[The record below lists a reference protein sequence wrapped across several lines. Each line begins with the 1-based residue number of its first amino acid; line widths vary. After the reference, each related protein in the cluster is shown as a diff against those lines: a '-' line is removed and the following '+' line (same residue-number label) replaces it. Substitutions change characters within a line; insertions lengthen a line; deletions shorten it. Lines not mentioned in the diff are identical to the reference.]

1 MKVLDDKDK
10 ENEKILID
18 GNDIEQM
25 DTDDN
30 INPPTIKEKIIYILK
45 AISSILSSTVNAFSH
60 YSILVLG
67 YSGIYLLSFRY
78 HYNQNI
84 SYNYLYCFIP
94 LINISLSI
102 TAPLG
107 GIILDKFGQKT
118 TIFLSNLIICISL
131 LFMYFSRSIYLDY
144 ILMCFIGFGIATA
157 INITKINSCSYFINK
172 KALINGFVY
181 LIPNFLS
188 GILILYNETFIL
200 NYEHHYPT
208 IKHTFFDEKVF
219 IKFNDV
225 ILFEIKI
232 IIITCIATILLF
244 FKNNPIETK
253 KLGYNEKIANEKE
266 NENNN
271 NGEIEKIEKNKRK
284 VPKIVILKKVVYDK
298 RTIRLILMVM
308 LFFPTITL
316 ITNLL
321 RMDNSMFF
329 VYGALYNTAGCISC
343 LIFGLIGDY
352 VQFRILFTILSI
364 LLLLVS
370 YTIIKFFESDLI
382 FLLETIIVSFAYNG
396 FNIIFDSHIMKVYGM
411 EYYIELWGIIR
422 SSRGI
427 SEILGIILNF
437 TLSNTSGV
445 YKVIY
450 GFSGCFSLISL
461 ALGLYEN
468 ESKFIYD

>member
-1 MKVLDDKDK
+1 MEELNDKDK

-30 INPPTIKEKIIYILK
+30 VKPTIKEKIIYILK
-45 AISSILSSTVNAFSH
+45 AISSILSSIVNTFSY

-78 HYNQNI
+78 HYNKNI

-94 LINISLSI
+94 LINLSLSI

-107 GIILDKFGQKT
+107 GTILEKFGQKQ

-131 LFMYFSRSIYLDY
+131 LFIYFSRSIYLDY
-144 ILMCFIGFGIATA
+144 ILMCLLGFGIASA
-157 INITKINSCSYFINK
+157 INITKINACSYFINK
-172 KALINGFVY
+172 KALINGFIY
-181 LIPNFLS
+181 LIPNCLS

-200 NYEHHYPT
+200 NFENHNPT
-208 IKHTFFDEKVF
+208 IKNTFYDEKVF

-232 IIITCIATILLF
+232 IIITCLATILLF
-244 FKNNPIETK
+244 IKNNPKETK
-253 KLGYNEKIANEKE
+253 RLGYNEKITNENE

-271 NGEIEKIEKNKRK
+271 NDEVEKIEKNKRK
-284 VPKIVILKKVVYDK
+284 IQKIVILKKAIYDK

-316 ITNLL
+316 ITNLI
-321 RMDNSMFF
+321 RTEESMFF
-329 VYGALYNTAGCISC
+329 VYGALYNVAGCISC
-343 LIFGLIGDY
+343 LIFGLIGDL
-352 VQFRILFTILSI
+352 VQFRILFIILSI
-364 LLLLVS
+364 LLLLVC
-370 YTIIKFFESDLI
+370 YTFIKYFESDLI
-382 FLLETIIVSFAYNG
+382 LLLETILVSFAYNG
-396 FNIIFDSHIMKVYGM
+396 FNIIFDTHIMKVYGM
-411 EYYIELWGIIR
+411 ENFIEIWGIIR

-437 TLSNTSGV
+437 ALNNKSDI
-445 YKVIY
+445 YKIIY
-450 GFSGCFSLISL
+450 GFAGCFSLISL
-461 ALGLYEN
+461 GLAFYEN
-468 ESKFIYD
+468 ESKFNYE

>member
-1 MKVLDDKDK
+1 MKELDNKDK

-25 DTDDN
+25 DTYDN
-30 INPPTIKEKIIYILK
+30 VNPTIKEKVIYILK
-45 AISSILSSTVNAFSH
+45 AISSILSSIMHTFSY

-78 HYNQNI
+78 HYNQNL

-94 LINISLSI
+94 LINLSLSI

-107 GIILDKFGQKT
+107 GIILDKFGQKQ

-131 LFMYFSRSIYLDY
+131 LFIYFSRSIYLDY
-144 ILMCFIGFGIATA
+144 ILMCLLGFGISSA

-172 KALINGFVY
+172 KALINGFIY

-200 NYEHHYPT
+200 NYENHNPT
-208 IKHTFFDEKVF
+208 IKNTFYDEKVF

-232 IIITCIATILLF
+232 IIITCLATIFLF
-244 FKNNPIETK
+244 IKNNPKETK
-253 KLGYNEKIANEKE
+253 RLGYNEKIANENEK
-266 NENNN
+266 ENNN
-271 NGEIEKIEKNKRK
+271 NDENEKIEKNKRK
-284 VPKIVILKKVVYDK
+284 VPKIVILKKVIYDK

-316 ITNLL
+316 ITNLI
-321 RMDNSMFF
+321 RTEESMFF
-329 VYGALYNTAGCISC
+329 VYGTLYNAAGCISC
-343 LIFGLIGDY
+343 LIFGLIGDF
-352 VQFRILFTILSI
+352 VQFRILFIILSI

-370 YTIIKFFESDLI
+370 YTFIKYFESDLI
-382 FLLETIIVSFAYNG
+382 LLLETILVSIAYNG

-411 EYYIELWGIIR
+411 ENFIEIWGIIR

-437 TLSNTSGV
+437 ALNNKNDI
-445 YKVIY
+445 YKIIY
-450 GFSGCFSLISL
+450 GFTGFFSLISIG
-461 ALGLYEN
+461 LGFYEN
-468 ESKFIYD
+468 ESKFNYE

>member
-1 MKVLDDKDK
+1 MEELNDKDKDK

-30 INPPTIKEKIIYILK
+30 ANPIIKEKVIYILK
-45 AISSILSSTVNAFSH
+45 AISSILSSIVNTFSY

-94 LINISLSI
+94 LINLSLSI

-107 GIILDKFGQKT
+107 GIILDKFGQKQ

-131 LFMYFSRSIYLDY
+131 LFIYFSRSIYLDY
-144 ILMCFIGFGIATA
+144 ILMCLLGFGIASA

-172 KALINGFVY
+172 KALINGIIY

-200 NYEHHYPT
+200 NYEHHYPN
-208 IKHTFFDEKVF
+208 IKHTFYDEKVF

-232 IIITCIATILLF
+232 IIITCLATILLF
-244 FKNNPIETK
+244 IKNNPKETK
-253 KLGYNEKIANEKE
+253 RLGYNEKIANE

-271 NGEIEKIEKNKRK
+271 NDEIEKIEKNKRK
-284 VPKIVILKKVVYDK
+284 IPKIVILKKVIYDK

-316 ITNLL
+316 ITNLI
-321 RMDNSMFF
+321 RTEESMFF
-329 VYGALYNTAGCISC
+329 VYGALYNVAGCISC
-343 LIFGLIGDY
+343 LIFGLIGDL
-352 VQFRILFTILSI
+352 VQFRILFIILSI
-364 LLLLVS
+364 LLLLVC
-370 YTIIKFFESDLI
+370 YTFIKY
-382 FLLETIIVSFAYNG
+382 TY
-396 FNIIFDSHIMKVYGM
+396 
-411 EYYIELWGIIR
+411 
-422 SSRGI
+422 
-427 SEILGIILNF
+427 
-437 TLSNTSGV
+437 
-445 YKVIY
+445 
-450 GFSGCFSLISL
+450 
-461 ALGLYEN
+461 N
-468 ESKFIYD
+468 ESIWNGKFH

>member
-1 MKVLDDKDK
+1 MEELNDKDK
-10 ENEKILID
+10 ENEKILIYE
-18 GNDIEQM
+18 NDIEQM

-30 INPPTIKEKIIYILK
+30 VKPTIKEKAIYILK
-45 AISSILSSTVNAFSH
+45 AISSILSSIVNTFSY

-94 LINISLSI
+94 LIKISLSI

-107 GIILDKFGQKT
+107 GIILDKFGQKQ

-131 LFMYFSRSIYLDY
+131 LFIYFSRSIYLDY
-144 ILMCFIGFGIATA
+144 ILMCLLGFGIASA

-172 KALINGFVY
+172 KALINGIIY

-200 NYEHHYPT
+200 NYDNHSPT
-208 IKHTFFDEKVF
+208 IKHSFYDEKVF

-232 IIITCIATILLF
+232 IIITCLATILLF
-244 FKNNPIETK
+244 IKNNPKETK
-253 KLGYNEKIANEKE
+253 RLGYNEKITNENE

-271 NGEIEKIEKNKRK
+271 NDELEKIEKNKRK
-284 VPKIVILKKVVYDK
+284 IQKIVILKKVIYDK

-316 ITNLL
+316 ITNLI
-321 RMDNSMFF
+321 RTEESMFF
-329 VYGALYNTAGCISC
+329 VYGALYNVAGCISC
-343 LIFGLIGDY
+343 LIFGLIGDL
-352 VQFRILFTILSI
+352 VQFRILFIILSV
-364 LLLLVS
+364 LLLFVS
-370 YTIIKFFESDLI
+370 YTFIKYFESDLI
-382 FLLETIIVSFAYNG
+382 LLLETILVSFAYNG

-411 EYYIELWGIIR
+411 ENFIEIWGIIR

-437 TLSNTSGV
+437 ALNNKSDI
-445 YKVIY
+445 YKIIY
-450 GFSGCFSLISL
+450 GFAGCFSLISL
-461 ALGLYEN
+461 GLAFYEN
-468 ESKFIYD
+468 ESKFNYE

>member
-1 MKVLDDKDK
+1 MEELNDKDKDK

-30 INPPTIKEKIIYILK
+30 VNPTIKEKVIYILK
-45 AISSILSSTVNAFSH
+45 AISSILSSIVNTFSY

-94 LINISLSI
+94 LINLSLSI

-107 GIILDKFGQKT
+107 GIILDKFGQKQ

-131 LFMYFSRSIYLDY
+131 LFIYFSRSIYLDY
-144 ILMCFIGFGIATA
+144 ILMCLLGFGIASA

-172 KALINGFVY
+172 KALINGIIY

-200 NYEHHYPT
+200 NYEHHYPN
-208 IKHTFFDEKVF
+208 IKHTFYDEKVF

-232 IIITCIATILLF
+232 IIITCLATILLF
-244 FKNNPIETK
+244 IKNNPKETK
-253 KLGYNEKIANEKE
+253 RLGYNEKIANE

-271 NGEIEKIEKNKRK
+271 NDEIEKIEKNKRK
-284 VPKIVILKKVVYDK
+284 IPKIVILKKVIYDK

-316 ITNLL
+316 ITNLI
-321 RMDNSMFF
+321 RTEESMFF
-329 VYGALYNTAGCISC
+329 VYGALYNVAGCISC
-343 LIFGLIGDY
+343 LIFGLIGDL
-352 VQFRILFTILSI
+352 VQFRILFIILSI
-364 LLLLVS
+364 LLLLVC
-370 YTIIKFFESDLI
+370 YTFIKYFESDLI
-382 FLLETIIVSFAYNG
+382 LLLETILASFAYNG
-396 FNIIFDSHIMKVYGM
+396 FNIIFDTHIMKVYGM
-411 EYYIELWGIIR
+411 ENFIEIWGIIR

-437 TLSNTSGV
+437 ALNNKSDI
-445 YKVIY
+445 YKIIY
-450 GFSGCFSLISL
+450 GFAGCFSLISL
-461 ALGLYEN
+461 GLAFYEN
-468 ESKFIYD
+468 ESKFTYE